1 MNVLYEVHNGL
12 YINFTNRCTCACTFC
27 IRQSRDHMNDSGSL
41 WLEREPSVDEVI
53 ALLKERDLSKYKEI
67 VFCGY
72 GEPSE
77 RMEDAVEICHY
88 LRGVCDLPIRMNT
101 NGLGNLSHRED
112 ITPQFKGNFDAVSIS
127 LNTPDPVRYY
137 ELTRNIFGIAAF
149 SSLLDFTR
157 RIKNY
162 VPSVTMTTV
171 STTLSEQE
179 EEQCRKICEGLGV
192 KYRIR
197 EFQK

>member
-1 MNVLYEVHNGL
+1 MG
-12 YINFTNRCTCACTFC
+12 
-27 IRQSRDHMNDSGSL
+27 DSGSL
-41 WLEREPSVDEVI
+41 WLEREPSVEEVI
-53 ALLKERDLSKYKEI
+53 ALLKEKDLSKYDEI

-77 RMEDAVEICHY
+77 RIEDAVEICRY
-88 LRGVCDLPIRMNT
+88 LRSVCDLPIRMNT
-101 NGLGNLSHRED
+101 NGLGNLSHQKD
-112 ITPQFKGNFDAVSIS
+112 ITPLFQGNFDAVSIS

-137 ELTRNIFGIAAF
+137 ELTRNRFGVTAYAG
-149 SSLLDFTR
+149 LLDFAR

-171 STTLSEQE
+171 STTLTEHE
-179 EEQCRKICEGLGV
+179 EEQCRKICEELGV

-197 EFQK
+197 QFQK